1 MHFCRVTHVLYL
13 CHNTY
18 FWGAWMIK
26 SFFFSFLFFQVTWQK
41 LVMSWGP
48 LKSSGTN
55 QGWWVWN
62 EISVVLGVFHNWYWT
77 ELFSKVDYFNNCW
90 RTVWTLRSV
99 KRFIWSVSLPPQI
112 SALVTMYSHEEDIDS
127 AIDIFKQAIEHF
139 QSEQVCVYLVLVSRT
154 STSSHV

>member
-90 RTVWTLRSV
+90 RTVWTLSSV
-99 KRFIWSVSLPPQI
+99 NYSSEVCHCLLRFQLWSRCTPMKKTLTALSTFSNKLLSTISLNRFVSI
-112 SALVTMYSHEEDIDS
+112 
-127 AIDIFKQAIEHF
+127 
-139 QSEQVCVYLVLVSRT
+139 
-154 STSSHV
+154 